1 MKKEEVLC
9 IGSSVLCDGVLCVS
23 SMLRLLE
30 RLCEGESIRVCS
42 SSSSVSLKKCMLN
55 VPRFVVG
62 SERYINPLYRG
73 WESRYYKMLFVVDV
87 SDVCVNYIE
96 GLEWV
101 YKYYTGDCVDWKW
114 RYKENYAPLLVDCV
128 KYLKSGRYV
137 KLCEKKNEAFNE
149 GEALKYVMPP
159 ENPSGP
165 FEWAFC
171 KYFWECHPL
180 YSDDIYKE
188 GCK

>member
-1 MKKEEVLC
+1 MCSVGLY
-9 IGSSVLCDGVLCVS
+9 VLCDGVLCVE
-23 SMLRLLE
+23 MLLKLLGV
-30 RLCEGESIRVCS
+30 LCEGECERMCVSVCNVYSLRRS
-42 SSSSVSLKKCMLN
+42 SLLN
-55 VPRFVVG
+55 VPLACRGV
-62 SERYINPLYRG
+62 ERYINPLYRG
-73 WESRYYKMLFVVDV
+73 WESRYYKMLFDVSDV

-180 YSDDIYKE
+180 YSDDVYKE